1 METKTKEIG
10 AEKIEDLVWSYINR
24 WSDGLE
30 MIQTA
35 TAEIGAVMTRQV
47 LVREKIDKVKEGGK
61 YTDFDHY
68 PEALVLV
75 GNILGESAKDGA
87 EEFDFLK
94 RVGNLEYHTLD
105 SFLEKT
111 DDVLDED
118 KGLTEKGKVFM
129 KKVIDQI
136 QSITGQEAMLGDEN
150 LGDLLGIGMV
160 E

>member
-1 METKTKEIG
+1 
-10 AEKIEDLVWSYINR
+10 
-24 WSDGLE
+24 
-30 MIQTA
+30 
-35 TAEIGAVMTRQV
+35 
-47 LVREKIDKVKEGGK
+47 
-61 YTDFDHY
+61 
-68 PEALVLV
+68 
-75 GNILGESAKDGA
+75 
-87 EEFDFLK
+87 
-94 RVGNLEYHTLD
+94 
-105 SFLEKT
+105 LEKT